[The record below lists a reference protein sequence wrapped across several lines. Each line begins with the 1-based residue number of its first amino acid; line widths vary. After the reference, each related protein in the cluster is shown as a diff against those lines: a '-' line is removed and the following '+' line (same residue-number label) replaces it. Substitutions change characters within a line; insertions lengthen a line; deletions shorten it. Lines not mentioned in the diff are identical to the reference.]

1 MLHLV
6 LFLVKFKFCVC
17 LVRSPSFSISES
29 TFSKAMRLFVWKPQE
44 VQSMVGQDVGRDEA
58 LFCQACE
65 GLVVLDALDVLGG
78 LHVPEAVDEF
88 ALQISSRHD
97 LCESEKYDATLKNR
111 HKVAVRKLLGSLCR
125 WVGKLS
131 GASLGCRQA
140 SLHGHKSCA
149 TDSIQASAKNKV
161 CVWLFSPT
169 IALLWLHNFL
179 LTF

>member
-17 LVRSPSFSISES
+17 LVRSPPFSISES
-29 TFSKAMRLFVWKPQE
+29 TFSKAMRLFVWNPQE
-44 VQSMVGQDVGRDEA
+44 VQSMVGDRWDKTSVEMKRFSVKLVDA
-58 LFCQACE
+58 PAKRE
-65 GLVVLDALDVLGG
+65 GLVVLGALDVLGG

-111 HKVAVRKLLGSLCR
+111 HKVAVRKLWGSFCR

-131 GASLGCRQA
+131 GASLG
-140 SLHGHKSCA
+140 
-149 TDSIQASAKNKV
+149 
-161 CVWLFSPT
+161 
-169 IALLWLHNFL
+169 
-179 LTF
+179 